1 MHRKTREWTVLSM
14 LEWATGYFE
23 KNQIPNPRLSI
34 EWLLAYVLKIKRLD
48 LYLKF
53 DRPLTESELSSLRP
67 LVKRRAQHEPLQY
80 ITGSTD
86 FMGNKIDINE
96 NVLIPR
102 IETEQLVEEL
112 LQETRHL
119 RDQNI
124 NFLDIG
130 TGSGCI
136 PVSVKNRN
144 KSWNC
149 FGCDISN
156 KALKT
161 ARHNAKQ
168 NDADITFYSCDI
180 FSAERMPCEHKWTII
195 ISNPPYIKSSEM
207 SSLEK
212 QVSAYEPGSALFHSN
227 PLLVYKKIA
236 SYAAENLVENGYLY
250 LECNDKMAFEIQTV
264 VEKFSFNSQ
273 LKKDLDKN
281 PRFLVARKQQ

>member
-14 LEWATGYFE
+14 LEWGTAYFE
-23 KNQIPNPRLSI
+23 KNKIPNPRLSI
-34 EWLLAYVLKIKRLD
+34 EWLLAHVLKIKRLD

-67 LVKRRAQHEPLQY
+67 FVKRRAKHEPLQY

-86 FMGNKIDINE
+86 FMGNKIDVNK

-112 LQETRHL
+112 LLETKHL
-119 RDQNI
+119 QNQNI

-149 FGCDISN
+149 FGCDISS
-156 KALKT
+156 KALET

-168 NDADITFYSCDI
+168 NDANITFFSCDI
-180 FSAERMPCEHKWTII
+180 FSTEAMPREHKWNII
-195 ISNPPYIKSSEM
+195 ISNPPYITPSEK

-212 QVSAYEPGSALFHSN
+212 QVLAYEPESALFHRN
-227 PLLVYKKIA
+227 PLLVYNRIA
-236 SYAAENLVENGYLY
+236 RYAAEKLTANGYLY
-250 LECNDKMAFEIQTV
+250 LECNDKIAFEIQTEI
-264 VEKFSFNSQ
+264 EKFSFNSQ

-281 PRFLVARKQQ
+281 PRFLVARKQH